1 MAREI
6 VTSENREEYNEKKM
20 AEKAGKKPEKS
31 EKAEKTIRAKIK
43 EHIAYLK
50 KHGDYKDLSD
60 EAAKALSDA
69 VHSHHPKSQK
79 ALESKLAQ
87 ISGYGKRF
95 DSRDYFKMAHAE
107 EMRKGGAL
115 KDSGDNLNPDMFTD
129 SGHQV
134 LKHYF
139 NEKL

>member
-20 AEKAGKKPEKS
+20 AQRRGEKHEDKEKK
-31 EKAEKTIRAKIK
+31 EKTTRARVK
-43 EHIAYLK
+43 EHIEYLK

-60 EAAKALSDA
+60 EAKNALADA
-69 VHSHHPKSQK
+69 IHSHHPKGKK
-79 ALESKLAQ
+79 ALDSKLAQ

-95 DSRDYFKMAHAE
+95 DSRDYFKMAHAD
-107 EMRKGGAL
+107 EMRKGGAI
-115 KDSGDNLNPDMFTD
+115 KDSGDSLNPDMFTD

-134 LKHYF
+134 LKNYF

>member
-20 AEKAGKKPEKS
+20 AEKAGKKLP
-31 EKAEKTIRAKIK
+31 KADKTTRAKIK
-43 EHIAYLK
+43 EHIAYWK
-50 KHGDYKDLSD
+50 KNGDLKDLSD
-60 EAAKALSDA
+60 EAAKALADA
-69 VHSHHPKSQK
+69 IHSHHPKSNK

-87 ISGYGKRF
+87 ISGYGKKF
-95 DSRDYFKMAHAE
+95 DSREYFKMAHAD

-115 KDSGDNLNPDMFTD
+115 KESGDSLNPDMFTD

-134 LKHYF
+134 MKNYF